1 MKKFLLLFVSLMLAF
16 TVAACN
22 GTDDPDDGDLGDVER
37 LVIYQNKV
45 EIDAELSAYAEAW
58 GNANNVIVEVRTCG
72 GDACAY
78 ADNLQTEFLRARE
91 PDIFVIEGLGQYL
104 DFAEKIYDMTGAD
117 WIDDTDVPLVA
128 PNGEI
133 VGFPV
138 NFEGWGM
145 AFNRDILDEAGIDPD
160 TLTSREGYAA
170 AFATLED
177 MKDELGLDTVVSFT
191 TQADMTWVTG
201 LHNFNGY
208 LSSGLD
214 YNDDSVITDLLA
226 GVAHRDRL
234 EALADW
240 VELLN
245 MYTEESLLISGTYEE
260 QVNSFKTGRAAFV
273 HQGNWIDPQLIE
285 DGGIDF
291 EVGYAPHASGLGEVD
306 SIFVAP
312 PSYYVVNVDSTP
324 ERRDLAVQFLNDMA
338 LTEAGHKYMVEDA
351 NYVPAFNSV
360 ELLPTSPLSA
370 EVTRWAQDGNIYAW
384 WQNDMPTGF
393 GMGEIG
399 PIYSLFANGT
409 IDKEQFIDAL
419 EEEIETLA
427 D

>member
-1 MKKFLLLFVSLMLAF
+1 MKKFLLIAMALLVGITL
-16 TVAACN
+16 AAC
-22 GTDDPDDGDLGDVER
+22 GDRDDDDIVPT

-58 GNANNVIVEVRTCG
+58 GEANGVDVEVRTCG
-72 GDACAY
+72 GDACGY
-78 ADNLQTEFLRARE
+78 VEQLSSEFLRARE
-91 PDIFVIEGLGQYL
+91 PDIFVIEGLGQYREWE
-104 DFAEKIYDMTGAD
+104 EKIYDMTGAD
-117 WIDDTDVPLVA
+117 WIADTDVPLIA
-128 PNGEI
+128 PDGAI

-145 AFNRDILDEAGIDPD
+145 AYNKRILDAAGIDPAD
-160 TLTSREGYAA
+160 LINREAYAA
-170 AFATLED
+170 AFATLEE

-214 YNDDSVITDLLA
+214 YDDDSVISDLLE
-226 GVAHRDRL
+226 GIAHRDRL

-245 MYTEESLLISGTYEE
+245 MYTEESLLLSGTYDA
-260 QVNSFKTGRAAFV
+260 QVNAFKLGRAAFV
-273 HQGNWIDPQLIE
+273 HQGNWIDPNLLE
-285 DGGIDF
+285 DDGIDF
-291 EVGYAPHASGLGEVD
+291 EVGYAPHASGLGDVD

-324 ERRDLAVQFLNDMA
+324 EQRELAVQFLNDMA
-338 LTEAGHKYMVEDA
+338 LTEAGHEYMVDDA

-360 ELLPTSPLSA
+360 ELLPNAPLSA

-384 WQNDMPTGF
+384 WQNDMPAGF
-393 GMGEIG
+393 GMQDIG
-399 PIYSLFANGT
+399 PVYSLFANGT
-409 IDKEQFIDAL
+409 LTKEEFIDAL
-419 EEEIETLA
+419 IEEIEALA